1 MSSVKTSNK
10 KIKARAERRSY
21 RVRNRQVSRGVK
33 PRVSV
38 FKSLSQIY
46 AQIIDDKTHSTLVS
60 FSSLNLKKESGDKKT
75 IAQKVGVELG
85 KKALEKGI
93 KEVFFDRG
101 NYLYHGRIKAL
112 ANGLRESGLNF

>member
-10 KIKARAERRSY
+10 KIKTRAERRSY

-46 AQIIDDKTHSTLVS
+46 AQIIDDKMHSTLVS

-75 IAQKVGVELG
+75 IAQKVGAELG

-112 ANGLRESGLNF
+112 AHGLRESGLIF